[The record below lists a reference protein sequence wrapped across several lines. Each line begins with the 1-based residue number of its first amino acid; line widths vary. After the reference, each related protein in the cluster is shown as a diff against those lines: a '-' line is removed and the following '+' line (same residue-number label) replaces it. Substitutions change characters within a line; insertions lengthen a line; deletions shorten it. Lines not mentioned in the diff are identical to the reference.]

1 MLLGQFTTS
10 TTENSEIDV
19 QNQIKQLQEFE
30 ALLEKLP
37 TRRENHRRD
46 RDFIQFRTT
55 FFNNYDFQV
64 LRDTA
69 RQVKILERTGSRST
83 SWKPLLG
90 VLPLQR
96 NKELWLRQI
105 SQGRERFKKLQ

>member
-1 MLLGQFTTS
+1 MSEQPQLGSARSTSVTSPAREAEKQAQWLSELENLLD
-10 TTENSEIDV
+10 EC
-19 QNQIKQLQEFE
+19 
-30 ALLEKLP
+30 LP
-37 TRRENHRRD
+37 TRREVTRRD

-69 RQVKILERTGSRST
+69 RQIETLDRTGSRST
-83 SWKPLLG
+83 TWKLLLG

-96 NKELWLRQI
+96 NKELWIRQ
-105 SQGRERFKKLQ
+105 LH